1 MLIYFLRIAFLS
13 IVKNHTVFLF
23 SHVSLWDA
31 ERNQDSMKQSSA
43 MQPREDQDNQKL
55 AANSHFQH
63 VISEQWEP

>member
-1 MLIYFLRIAFLS
+1 M
-13 IVKNHTVFLF
+13 F

-43 MQPREDQDNQKL
+43 VQPREDQDNQKL

-63 VISEQWEP
+63 VISEQWEL